1 MANNKSDQPRVLCII
16 PARGGSKG
24 LSKKNIRLLRG
35 RPLIAWPVRAAQLS
49 GAVDDVL
56 VSTDTEDIAA
66 EAREAGA
73 DVPFL
78 RPAELAQD
86 LTTTEAS
93 LQQALSAYE
102 EHKGISYD
110 ICVFL
115 TATDIFRHPKWITEA
130 VDVLRENPDIESAFS
145 VHATTKNYWHQ
156 NAEGEWKRIL
166 PWMQE
171 YSSRQI
177 RQKIFREDT
186 GMACASRAQ
195 LWRAGRR
202 IGDKVHLIENS
213 VFETGIDI
221 HSEFDLYLAEKAI
234 EYFLEH
240 EPERA
245 AVFVTE

>member
-1 MANNKSDQPRVLCII
+1 VTNKSDSPRVLCII

-24 LSKKNIRLLRG
+24 LPQKNLHRLHG
-35 RPLIAWPVRAAQLS
+35 RPLIAWPIRAAQLS
-49 GAVDDVL
+49 RAVDDIL
-56 VSTDTEDIAA
+56 VSTDNEDIAA
-66 EAREAGA
+66 EARAAGA

-93 LQQALSAYE
+93 LGQSLAAYE
-102 EHKGISYD
+102 EHRGFTYD

-115 TATDIFRHPKWITEA
+115 TATDIFRRPEWVAEA
-130 VDVLRENPDIESAFS
+130 VAVLAQNPHIESAFS
-145 VHATTKNYWHQ
+145 AHATTKNYWTKTPDGDWQ
-156 NAEGEWKRIL
+156 RLL
-166 PWMQE
+166 PWMRD

-186 GMACASRAQ
+186 GLACASRSQ
-195 LWRAGRR
+195 LWRDGRR
-202 IGDKVHLIENS
+202 IGDTVHLMEND
-213 VFETGIDI
+213 VFETCIDI
-221 HSEFDLYLAEKAI
+221 HCEFDLYMAEKAI

-245 AVFVTE
+245 AVFITE

>member
-1 MANNKSDQPRVLCII
+1 MTSKPDSPRVVCII

-24 LSKKNIRLLRG
+24 LSKKNIRILRG
-35 RPLIAWPVRAAQLS
+35 RPLVAWPIRAAQLS

-56 VSTDTEDIAA
+56 VSTEDEDIAA
-66 EAREAGA
+66 KAREAGA

-86 LTTTEAS
+86 MTTTEAS
-93 LQQALSAYE
+93 LRQALSAYE
-102 EHKGISYD
+102 DHKGLRFD

-115 TATDIFRHPKWITEA
+115 TATDIFRHPGWIAEA
-130 VDVLRENPDIESAFS
+130 VAVLAKNPEIESAFS
-145 VHATTKNYWHQ
+145 AHATHKNYWCK
-156 NAEGEWKRIL
+156 NADGDWERIL
-166 PWMQE
+166 PWMRD
-171 YSSRQI
+171 YSSRQA

-186 GMACASRAQ
+186 GLACASRAQ
-195 LWRAGRR
+195 LWRDGRR
-202 IGDKVHLIENS
+202 IGDRVHLIENDL
-213 VFETGIDI
+213 FETCIDI

-245 AVFVTE
+245 TVFVTG